1 MFGVAVVETTNNL
14 TAGTAAGGVNTEA
27 TGSNYASIVL
37 GGQAFGVPHMTAVAA
52 TGSPYAPKVTILDA
66 PDKSDIYGQRTI
78 ASFKTFYTAKQLN
91 PAFYRVVWSK
101 SNFA

>member
-1 MFGVAVVETTNNL
+1 
-14 TAGTAAGGVNTEA
+14 
-27 TGSNYASIVL
+27 
-37 GGQAFGVPHMTAVAA
+37 MTAVAA